1 MFGNENERT
10 VGESCSIEPLNY
22 TTWKGV
28 NVILL

>member
-22 TTWKGV
+22 TTWKGGSM
-28 NVILL
+28 